1 MKGVPFMFEWIAANL
16 PTILICLT
24 LLVLAGLAGRRLYK
38 NRKKGGCGCGC
49 SECPHAGSCHK
60 PE

>member
-1 MKGVPFMFEWIAANL
+1 MFEWIAANL
-16 PTILICLT
+16 PTILICLA